1 MQLQLEAA
9 VTPQAFVSAFR
20 CAPLRGLTRLIS
32 FRLGLRSPVALP
44 QSIVAANYKYDS
56 DATATSR
63 LRSGEHWCAD
73 LYTFSDPED
82 YGPDSVSS
90 FNLPFQSFPSHHFGV
105 RFTNFVTEFPW
116 TISTNKH
123 LFLTADSTTMFHRLF
138 STNLRHPQGVVKT
151 HRLLFLVPTALLAPS
166 IPDSSNE
173 S

>member
-32 FRLGLRSPVALP
+32 FRLRLRSPVALP
-44 QSIVAANYKYDS
+44 QSIVAANYKYGS
-56 DATATSR
+56 DVTATSR
-63 LRSGEHWCAD
+63 LRSGEHWCAN

-123 LFLTADSTTMFHRLF
+123 LFLTADSTTTFHRLF
-138 STNLRHPQGVVKT
+138 STNLRHP
-151 HRLLFLVPTALLAPS
+151 
-166 IPDSSNE
+166 
-173 S
+173 